1 MSRFGG
7 WAFNQ
12 HALHVKS
19 SSFGEE
25 QNKKKKEGKN
35 RKCCSF
41 TQHKNFCLLLFFS
54 VSSDILFTH
63 HIIVNAEKYAGCIN

>member
-25 QNKKKKEGKN
+25 QNKKKKR
-35 RKCCSF
+35 RKK
-41 TQHKNFCLLLFFS
+41 QKMLQLHAAQKLLPSAFFFS
-54 VSSDILFTH
+54 FVRHFIH
-63 HIIVNAEKYAGCIN
+63 APHNRQC

>member
-25 QNKKKKEGKN
+25 QNKKKKKEKTEN
-35 RKCCSF
+35 AAASRSTKTF
-41 TQHKNFCLLLFFS
+41 AFCFFFQFRQTFYS
-54 VSSDILFTH
+54 RTT
-63 HIIVNAEKYAGCIN
+63 